1 MFAVSSVHQLHARSS
16 QYLHRGNRLEEEPI
30 SLVEHW
36 GRSCQDSINCRYTA
50 ICPRPS
56 NVALRSTRPWN
67 AGTMICTI
75 LFHSLTGGHIGSGIQ
90 LRSCK
95 FADQLLHPGFRRP
108 NTIKASRPSQLGH
121 GCTAILP
128 DHLLYACILIPDS
141 CSATGFGGF
150 SVHCLRLGQTIHKT
164 LNMTSTA
171 ATKTQAGD
179 KSPTHTTQRTRP
191 RQKPG
196 AACEECRRRKLRCDR
211 RQPQCG
217 SCQSTGVPCHTTTV
231 RAARGPKPGYLK
243 DLKARIGKS
252 AVGRGP

>member
-1 MFAVSSVHQLHARSS
+1 MGHHCKRNPIANLRVCNSAV
-16 QYLHRGNRLEEEPI
+16 
-30 SLVEHW
+30 
-36 GRSCQDSINCRYTA
+36 
-50 ICPRPS
+50 
-56 NVALRSTRPWN
+56 
-67 AGTMICTI
+67 
-75 LFHSLTGGHIGSGIQ
+75 
-90 LRSCK
+90 
-95 FADQLLHPGFRRP
+95 HPGFRRP
-108 NTIKASRPSQLGH
+108 NTIKASFPSQLGH
-121 GCTAILP
+121 GGAAILP
-128 DHLLYACILIPDS
+128 DHLLYAVIFIRNS

-150 SVHCLRLGQTIHKT
+150 SVHCLSPRPNHTYKF
-164 LNMTSTA
+164 NMSPSATA
-171 ATKTQAGD
+171 TTKTQAGD
-179 KSPTHTTQRTRP
+179 SSPTHTTQRTRP